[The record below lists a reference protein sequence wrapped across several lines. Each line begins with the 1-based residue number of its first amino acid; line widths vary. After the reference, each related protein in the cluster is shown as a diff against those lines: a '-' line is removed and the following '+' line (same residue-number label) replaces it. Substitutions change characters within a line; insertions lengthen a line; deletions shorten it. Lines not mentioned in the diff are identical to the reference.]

1 MERSKDRQCRRA
13 LTILVTVV
21 LTTSLFACRT
31 PAGWGT
37 GVSEADL
44 AALATENGRLSSRV
58 AALETE
64 QAALAA
70 RDDSQDLFLSYLAT
84 AMPTPSGRE
93 AGAVGVEGSVV
104 IEGGTCC
111 VGGTAGD
118 TVDIHIAYQA
128 SSPYAEVTEMR
139 VRAGGGGPFTEA
151 GLAEEAW
158 VPFMTSLT
166 VPFGVAIN
174 WVGFYVAVQY
184 RDALGNLSPVYT
196 DDISVEGMPPTPG

>member
-1 MERSKDRQCRRA
+1 MERSKDIQCRRA

-44 AALATENGRLSSRV
+44 GALATENGRLSSRV

-64 QAALAA
+64 QAALAV
-70 RDDSQDLFLSYLAT
+70 RDASQDLFLSYLAT
-84 AMPTPSGRE
+84 AMPAPSGME
-93 AGAVGVEGSVV
+93 AGAAGVVGTVV

-139 VRAGGGGPFTEA
+139 VRAGGGGPFTEVD
-151 GLAEEAW
+151 LAEEAW
-158 VPFMTSLT
+158 VPFMTSQT
-166 VPFGVAIN
+166 VPFGAAIN

>member
-1 MERSKDRQCRRA
+1 MPCRRA
-13 LTILVTVV
+13 LTILVAVV

-31 PAGWGT
+31 AAGWGT
-37 GVSEADL
+37 GVSEADF

-64 QAALAA
+64 QAALENRATG
-70 RDDSQDLFLSYLAT
+70 QGLFLSYLAT
-84 AMPTPSGRE
+84 AMPTPSGVE
-93 AGAVGVEGSVV
+93 AGASGVEGSVV

-118 TVDIHIAYQA
+118 VVDIHVSFQA

-139 VRAGGGGPFTEA
+139 VRAGGGGPFTEVD
-151 GLAEEAW
+151 LAEEPW
-158 VPFMTSLT
+158 VPFVTSQAC
-166 VPFGVAIN
+166 PFGVAIN

>member
-1 MERSKDRQCRRA
+1 MQRRRA
-13 LTILVTVV
+13 LTIIMTVV
-21 LTTSLFACRT
+21 LATGLFACRT
-31 PAGWGT
+31 PAGWGS

-64 QAALAA
+64 QAALEDRAT
-70 RDDSQDLFLSYLAT
+70 SQGMFLSYLAT
-84 AMPTPSGRE
+84 NMPTPPGME
-93 AGAVGVEGSVV
+93 AGAARVEGSVV

-128 SSPYAEVTEMR
+128 GSPYAEVTEMR
-139 VRAGGGGPFTEA
+139 VRAGGGGPFTEVD
-151 GLAEEAW
+151 LAEEAW
-158 VPFMTSLT
+158 VPFMTSQT

-174 WVGFYVAVQY
+174 WVGFYVAVQF
-184 RDALGNLSPVYT
+184 RDALGDLSPVYT

>member
-13 LTILVTVV
+13 LTILVTAV

-64 QAALAA
+64 QAALENRAT
-70 RDDSQDLFLSYLAT
+70 SQGMFLSYLAT
-84 AMPTPSGRE
+84 AMPTPSGME
-93 AGAVGVEGSVV
+93 AGAAGVEGSVV

-118 TVDIHIAYQA
+118 VVDIHVSFQA

>member
-1 MERSKDRQCRRA
+1 MQCRRA

-31 PAGWGT
+31 PAGWGS
-37 GVSEADL
+37 GVSEADF

-64 QAALAA
+64 QAALENRATN
-70 RDDSQDLFLSYLAT
+70 QGMLLSYLAT
-84 AMPTPSGRE
+84 AMPTPSGME
-93 AGAVGVEGSVV
+93 AGAAGVEGSVV

-128 SSPYAEVTEMR
+128 SSPYAEVTETR
-139 VRAGGGGPFTEA
+139 VRAGGGGPFTEVDLA
-151 GLAEEAW
+151 GEPW
-158 VPFMTSLT
+158 VPFVASQMY
-166 VPFGVAIN
+166 PFGAAIN

-184 RDALGNLSPVYT
+184 RDALGNLSLVYT
-196 DDISVEGMPPTPG
+196 DDISVEGSPPPPG

>member
-1 MERSKDRQCRRA
+1 MERSKDMQCRRA

-21 LTTSLFACRT
+21 LMTSLFACRT
-31 PAGWGT
+31 PAGWGS
-37 GVSEADL
+37 GVSEADF
-44 AALATENGRLSSRV
+44 AAMATENGRLSSQV

-64 QAALAA
+64 RAALAA
-70 RDDSQDLFLSYLAT
+70 RDASQDLFLSYLAT
-84 AMPTPSGRE
+84 AMPAPSGME
-93 AGAVGVEGSVV
+93 AGAAGVEGSVV

-151 GLAEEAW
+151 DLAAEPW
-158 VPFMTSLT
+158 VPFAAFQTYS
-166 VPFGVAIN
+166 FAVALN
-174 WVGFYVAVQY
+174 WVGFYVVVQY
-184 RDALGNLSPVYT
+184 RDALGKLSPVYT
-196 DDISVEGMPPTPG
+196 DDVSVEGMPPTPG

>member
-1 MERSKDRQCRRA
+1 MERSKDMQCRRA

-21 LTTSLFACRT
+21 LTTSLFACRM

-64 QAALAA
+64 QAALETRAT
-70 RDDSQDLFLSYLAT
+70 SQGMFLSYLAT
-84 AMPTPSGRE
+84 AMPTPSGTG
-93 AGAVGVEGSVV
+93 AGAAGVEGSVV

-118 TVDIHIAYQA
+118 TVDIHIACQA

-139 VRAGGGGPFTEA
+139 VRAGGGGPFTEVD
-151 GLAEEAW
+151 LAEEAW
-158 VPFMTSLT
+158 VPFMTSQT

-174 WVGFYVAVQY
+174 WVGFYVAVQF
-184 RDALGNLSPVYT
+184 RDALGDLSPVYT

>member
-1 MERSKDRQCRRA
+1 MERSKDMPCRRA
-13 LTILVTVV
+13 LTILVAVV

-31 PAGWGT
+31 AAGWGT
-37 GVSEADL
+37 GVSEADF

-64 QAALAA
+64 QAALENRATG
-70 RDDSQDLFLSYLAT
+70 QGLFLSYLAT
-84 AMPTPSGRE
+84 AMPTPSGVE
-93 AGAVGVEGSVV
+93 AGASGVEGSVV

-118 TVDIHIAYQA
+118 VVDIHVSFQA

-139 VRAGGGGPFTEA
+139 VRAGGGGPFTEVD
-151 GLAEEAW
+151 LAEEPW
-158 VPFMTSLT
+158 VPFVTSQAC
-166 VPFGVAIN
+166 PFGAAIN

>member
-1 MERSKDRQCRRA
+1 
-13 LTILVTVV
+13 
-21 LTTSLFACRT
+21 
-31 PAGWGT
+31 
-37 GVSEADL
+37 VSEADF

-64 QAALAA
+64 QAALAV
-70 RDDSQDLFLSYLAT
+70 RDASQDLFLSYLAT
-84 AMPTPSGRE
+84 AMPTPSGME
-93 AGAVGVEGSVV
+93 AGAAGVEGTVV

-139 VRAGGGGPFTEA
+139 VRAGSGGPFTEVD
-151 GLAEEAW
+151 LAEEAW
-158 VPFMTSLT
+158 VPFMTSQT
-166 VPFGVAIN
+166 VPFGAAIN